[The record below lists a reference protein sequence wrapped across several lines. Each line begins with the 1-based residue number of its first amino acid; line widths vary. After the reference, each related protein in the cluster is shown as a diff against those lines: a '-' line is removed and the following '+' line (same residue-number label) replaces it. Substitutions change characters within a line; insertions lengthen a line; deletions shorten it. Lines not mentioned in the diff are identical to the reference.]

1 MCHLSFLR
9 SKCLCTFYD
18 FSRYK
23 KRDSNKKLIQDS
35 LATQVDNL
43 ENILELGAQN
53 VDHEAI
59 EPVAKVDVISDYVL
73 FIKLCTNV
81 LKNNNA
87 F

>member
-9 SKCLCTFYD
+9 SKFSCTFYV
-18 FSRYK
+18 FCRYK

-73 FIKLCTNV
+73 FIELCTNV
-81 LKNNNA
+81 VKNNNA